1 MLVSK
6 NIGPYTGIEFDKTV
20 GTFRVITYQ
29 AYNALGLIG
38 SECNGIAIL
47 NEANQTV
54 LLDEHMKQGSG
65 YCGVGQQVM
74 TEAKR
79 ICDMIRNDFQ
89 SFVSLVNDHPRS
101 RYTI

>member
-1 MLVSK
+1 MLVHK
-6 NIGPYTGIEFDKTV
+6 NIGPYTGVEFDRTV

-29 AYNALGLIG
+29 AYNAMGLIG

-47 NEANQTV
+47 NEANMTV

-65 YCGVGQQVM
+65 YCGVGNAVIA
-74 TEAKR
+74 EAGR
-79 ICDMIRNDFQ
+79 ICNLIRKDFQ
-89 SFVSLVNDHPRS
+89 AFVELVNNHPRS